1 MNGTLISLST
11 HHAVYSA
18 SHGGGSHSGS
28 FLDKLISGGMY
39 RWGSMAMTK
48 LFHLAPWIFTII
60 FVGVALVYIWR
71 WLSKKPAVRNFVRS
85 FTGSSDRPAAVSND
99 DEARFTQTD
108 EPPHRA
114 ARTSHPYPSNGSQ
127 GPR

>member
-18 SHGGGSHSGS
+18 SHEGGSHSGG

-60 FVGVALVYIWR
+60 FVVVALVYIWR
-71 WLSKKPAVRNFVRS
+71 WLSKKPAVRNAIRN
-85 FTGSSDRPAAVSND
+85 FTGNTRPAAAPNG
-99 DEARFTQTD
+99 DEPRFALAD

-114 ARTSHPYPSNGSQ
+114 AGTSHPYPSNGS
-127 GPR
+127 

>member
-60 FVGVALVYIWR
+60 FVVVALVYIWR
-71 WLSKKPAVRNFVRS
+71 WLAKKPAVRNFVRS
-85 FTGSSDRPAAVSND
+85 FTGSGTRPAAVSNGGEFRSASSGD
-99 DEARFTQTD
+99 AV
-108 EPPHRA
+108 PRA
-114 ARTSHPYPSNGSQ
+114 AWSPRTNQSNGE
-127 GPR
+127 

>member
-18 SHGGGSHSGS
+18 SHGSGSHSGS

-48 LFHLAPWIFTII
+48 LFHLAPWIFTVI
-60 FVGVALVYIWR
+60 FVGVALVYTWR
-71 WLSKKPAVRNFVRS
+71 WLSKKPAVRNFLRS
-85 FTGSSDRPAAVSND
+85 FTGSRSRPADVHIVDGEPRFASSGEAV
-99 DEARFTQTD
+99 
-108 EPPHRA
+108 PRA
-114 ARTSHPYPSNGSQ
+114 AWSPRPNRSNGE
-127 GPR
+127 